1 MSPASLLLLFS
12 SLTLVAAAISADEQG
27 GGSCSPRTCGN
38 VTISHPF
45 GFVPEQETDTKC
57 GRLGFEVH
65 CSNNTPYLGY
75 YRRKYRFQ
83 VLDIFYGNSS
93 LLVADV
99 HKLDDFRNSSSK
111 GCHVMTANTSSKV
124 GQPFSVSSANLNLIF
139 YNCTAETAAAAVRR
153 DGGLVETKCSGGGTL
168 VRVGG
173 HYSDSGSY
181 EEYSVEGCGAT
192 LVPVLGTSSG
202 EANASS
208 YEELISDGFLL
219 TWQPPSGFIGKTNAD
234 PTLQYIIDSVV
245 KSQDVPFGALQ
256 NDGQLKYFGLGF
268 MMVHPISASSTI
280 RRDFPS
286 RSPLTT
292 RFPTVQMSRFLC
304 SFLI

>member
-1 MSPASLLLLFS
+1 MVKTCPSGTATLNEWPILLRPLCLIVFISVLHAAHHLAASSMSPASLLLLFS
-12 SLTLVAAAISADEQG
+12 SLYLLSPANTADEQTTE
-27 GGSCSPRTCGN
+27 SCSPRTCGN

-83 VLDIFYGNSS
+83 VLDIFYGNGS

-153 DGGLVETKCSGGGTL
+153 DGGLCGDEMQRRWHACS
-168 VRVGG
+168 RRR
-173 HYSDSGSY
+173 
-181 EEYSVEGCGAT
+181 
-192 LVPVLGTSSG
+192 
-202 EANASS
+202 
-208 YEELISDGFLL
+208 
-219 TWQPPSGFIGKTNAD
+219 
-234 PTLQYIIDSVV
+234 
-245 KSQDVPFGALQ
+245 ALQ
-256 NDGQLKYFGLGF
+256 
-268 MMVHPISASSTI
+268 
-280 RRDFPS
+280 
-286 RSPLTT
+286 
-292 RFPTVQMSRFLC
+292 RFW
-304 SFLI
+304 

>member
-1 MSPASLLLLFS
+1 MVKTCPSGTATLNEWPMLLRPFCLIVFYSVFFFFLPDCIHLCAPRSSSPSCMPASSMSPASLLLLFS

-219 TWQPPSGFIGKTNAD
+219 TWQPPSGKLAH
-234 PTLQYIIDSVV
+234 S
-245 KSQDVPFGALQ
+245 
-256 NDGQLKYFGLGF
+256 
-268 MMVHPISASSTI
+268 
-280 RRDFPS
+280 
-286 RSPLTT
+286 
-292 RFPTVQMSRFLC
+292 
-304 SFLI
+304 

>member
-219 TWQPPSGFIGKTNAD
+219 TWQPPS
-234 PTLQYIIDSVV
+234 
-245 KSQDVPFGALQ
+245 
-256 NDGQLKYFGLGF
+256 
-268 MMVHPISASSTI
+268 ASSYQSSGAPTSA
-280 RRDFPS
+280 PS
-286 RSPLTT
+286 CKEPKRGFYL
-292 RFPTVQMSRFLC
+292 VQKKD
-304 SFLI
+304 